1 MIKKILLLA
10 CLSTL
15 LSAGTM
21 DLPPAES
28 WKKLGDGTRLE
39 TEGNIWRIQ
48 PGTGRENG
56 IWSSHAL
63 TLSRAKYR
71 VSFRYRLG
79 GGVLHFIVKHG
90 DNTYSLLEKRLP
102 ATGGEWKEFQAEM
115 TEDRPGTHGS
125 LWFLC
130 TRPVEVT
137 ELNFERIPS
146 EAEAALKR
154 RLAPAP
160 VEQREPETPET
171 VPDLRDTFLIAQEWH
186 SWFYTDTTEKGGDAF
201 FRVWGYQDG
210 RSEYRNSSG
219 PLWRRAGADLT
230 YPYLGF
236 YSAGNTE
243 VICWQLRC
251 MKNSRLDGVLMQL
264 YPDPESGRKF
274 LNLEHF
280 ENCLK
285 LARQEGFRLGIHDEI
300 QFMPKSAKEISAF
313 IERASSVLALAGK
326 YPEAFL
332 RRNGKILYQYE
343 AWNLPY
349 SAAEHQQIMEAVERK
364 SGEKIYWMVS
374 GPAEKMVQV
383 EALGCLKLPAN
394 TWSHCRK
401 ETTRAYG
408 TGGDRWEAD
417 SELPDDTLY
426 WDKWRES
433 LRKSRQLV
441 AEANRKRKNKLEQA
455 VWIYPGFNNAGRWSK
470 LPEVMPDR
478 SFDRDAFFLKAIR
491 IAQQE
496 VAPAIVNLS
505 SWNDREEKTAL
516 EPSWS
521 NENADPFASVR
532 LLAKMKGARFTEPPL
547 PPKEYVDPWMW
558 SILYGIDRTPPRITG
573 LRLHVSE
580 ANMAVDAVDDLS
592 GVDRIEVSAAP
603 TAYVKLDGGEAAA
616 FDCTFGA
623 GADGTL
629 KQDRFLPFTL
639 TLPARPEGYGP
650 LFLGIKYRAPEG
662 AKITAVLRYPRNT
675 EYGIFRSNGEKASSI
690 PAGPVLHGMGASRW
704 HAVKLHNFRSKP
716 GSSGK
721 IEIHLKLSGGE
732 EAALEQLAL
741 YPEAIANETSRGFA
755 LPAAGK
761 EFRTFVVGFP
771 DKLLPRNFTGIPFA
785 LQAVDAEGN
794 RSRIQFFDLTQEDM
808 SFSLGGRSV
817 ECDGYFWR

>member
-1 MIKKILLLA
+1 M
-10 CLSTL
+10 
-15 LSAGTM
+15 
-21 DLPPAES
+21 
-28 WKKLGDGTRLE
+28 
-39 TEGNIWRIQ
+39 
-48 PGTGRENG
+48 
-56 IWSSHAL
+56 
-63 TLSRAKYR
+63 
-71 VSFRYRLG
+71 
-79 GGVLHFIVKHG
+79 
-90 DNTYSLLEKRLP
+90 
-102 ATGGEWKEFQAEM
+102 
-115 TEDRPGTHGS
+115 
-125 LWFLC
+125 
-130 TRPVEVT
+130 
-137 ELNFERIPS
+137 
-146 EAEAALKR
+146 
-154 RLAPAP
+154 
-160 VEQREPETPET
+160 
-171 VPDLRDTFLIAQEWH
+171 
-186 SWFYTDTTEKGGDAF
+186 
-201 FRVWGYQDG
+201 
-210 RSEYRNSSG
+210 
-219 PLWRRAGADLT
+219 
-230 YPYLGF
+230 
-236 YSAGNTE
+236 
-243 VICWQLRC
+243 ICWQLRC

-558 SILYGIDRTPPRITG
+558 SILYGHRPAPRRAITG
-573 LRLHVSE
+573 LPAACFRSEYGGRRSRRPERSRPHRSQRGADRLRQTRRRRSRGFRLHFRSRSGRHAE
-580 ANMAVDAVDDLS
+580 AGPFPPLHAHPARPGRKDTGRS
-592 GVDRIEVSAAP
+592 SSASNTARRRGRRSPPCCAIPATRNTASSAP
-603 TAYVKLDGGEAAA
+603 TAKRLPPFPPVPY
-616 FDCTFGA
+616 CTA
-623 GADGTL
+623 WE
-629 KQDRFLPFTL
+629 
-639 TLPARPEGYGP
+639 LPA
-650 LFLGIKYRAPEG
+650 
-662 AKITAVLRYPRNT
+662 
-675 EYGIFRSNGEKASSI
+675 
-690 PAGPVLHGMGASRW
+690 GMR
-704 HAVKLHNFRSKP
+704 
-716 GSSGK
+716 
-721 IEIHLKLSGGE
+721 
-732 EAALEQLAL
+732 
-741 YPEAIANETSRGFA
+741 
-755 LPAAGK
+755 
-761 EFRTFVVGFP
+761 
-771 DKLLPRNFTGIPFA
+771 
-785 LQAVDAEGN
+785 
-794 RSRIQFFDLTQEDM
+794 
-808 SFSLGGRSV
+808 
-817 ECDGYFWR
+817 

>member
-1 MIKKILLLA
+1 MMKKILLLA

-48 PGTGRENG
+48 PGTSRENG

-171 VPDLRDTFLIAQEWH
+171 VPALRDTVLIAQEWH
-186 SWFYTDTTEKGGDAF
+186 SWFYADTTEKGGDAF

-243 VICWQLRC
+243 VIRWQLRC

-285 LARQEGFRLGIHDEI
+285 L
-300 QFMPKSAKEISAF
+300 
-313 IERASSVLALAGK
+313 
-326 YPEAFL
+326 
-332 RRNGKILYQYE
+332 
-343 AWNLPY
+343 
-349 SAAEHQQIMEAVERK
+349 
-364 SGEKIYWMVS
+364 
-374 GPAEKMVQV
+374 
-383 EALGCLKLPAN
+383 PAN

-401 ETTRAYG
+401 ETTRTYG

-433 LRKSRQLV
+433 LRKSKQLV

-573 LRLHVSE
+573 LRLHISE

-603 TAYVKLDGGEAAA
+603 TAYVKLDGEEAAA
-616 FDCTFGA
+616 FGCTFGA

-721 IEIHLKLSGGE
+721 IEIHLKLSGGA

-817 ECDGYFWR
+817 ECDGYFWK